1 MISIIIP
8 VYNNQNRLN
17 ICLDSILQNTYT
29 DYEIIVVDNDS
40 SPTVNLDNYKYGA
53 RIRLLLEKR
62 PGSYAARNT
71 GIINSTGDILGF
83 TDSDCIVEPD
93 WIENAVLALESL
105 PNAGFIGGR
114 IRMFSQ
120 NTNSLNSIEKYE
132 LYFSMNQEKYVKHA
146 NFAATVNMW
155 TRRCIIEKVGVFNSK
170 LMSSGDKEW
179 GNRVVNAGYEGIYI
193 SNVIVNH
200 PVRSN
205 IHDFKIKNF
214 RVGGGFYEISSS
226 KIEVPKNLYKLIIIG
241 KHRIKDVFSC
251 KKLTLNEKTGIIFII
266 LLERIYTIYGFMRRL
281 FTNKQY
287 RQ

>member
-8 VYNNQNRLN
+8 VYNDINRLYL
-17 ICLDSILQNTYT
+17 CLDSILKNSYKT
-29 DYEIIVVDNDS
+29 YEILVIDNDS
-40 SPTVNLDNYKYGA
+40 VPPVNLDPYKNDA
-53 RIRLLLEKR
+53 RVRLLQEKK

-71 GIINSTGDILGF
+71 GIIHATGDTIGF

-93 WIENAVLALESL
+93 WIENALLAIQSF
-105 PNAGFIGGR
+105 PDVGFVGGR
-114 IRMFSQ
+114 IRMYAQ
-120 NTNSLNSIEKYE
+120 NIKALNAIEKYE
-132 LYFSMNQEKYVKHA
+132 LYHSLNQEKYVKHA
-146 NFAATVNMW
+146 NFAATANMW
-155 TRRCIIEKVGVFNSK
+155 TRRCVIEKVGVFNSK

-214 RVGGGFYEISSS
+214 RVGGGFYDISSS
-226 KIEVPKNLYKLIIIG
+226 KIEVPQNLYKLIIIG
-241 KHRIKDVFSC
+241 KHRIKNVFSC

-266 LLERIYTIYGFMRRL
+266 ILERIYTIYGFMRRL